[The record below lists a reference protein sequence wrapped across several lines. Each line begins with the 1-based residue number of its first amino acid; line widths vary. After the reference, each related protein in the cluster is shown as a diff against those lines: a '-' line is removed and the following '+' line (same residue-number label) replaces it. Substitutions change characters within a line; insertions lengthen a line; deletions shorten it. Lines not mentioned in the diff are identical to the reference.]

1 MQFQFNISQILRDTG
16 HNYINKFAGLKG
28 SIWNGFDLWM
38 DTSLQ
43 IDSLSWALQLQRS
56 WQDKCWTV
64 YNDSLPLA
72 SQWQRFPAGQVLVN
86 VQAQPSVKEAYPVP
100 KLDTLEPLYIS

>member
-1 MQFQFNISQILRDTG
+1 M
-16 HNYINKFAGLKG
+16 
-28 SIWNGFDLWM
+28 DLIYRW
-38 DTSLQ
+38 THHCKLTVYLEHYSY
-43 IDSLSWALQLQRS
+43 RGS